1 MKNIQMSSL
10 IILKW
15 LHDVLTFY
23 NYVTTFYSVVLVS
36 CVQPVNWASCV
47 AVWDWVP
54 PYIHDLKVFM
64 SEKPYQSEHMY
75 LLNFDKNL

>member
-36 CVQPVNWASCV
+36 CVQPVNWSSCV

-54 PYIHDLKVFM
+54 PYVDDFKGVYVGKTVSIGAYVPLKF
-64 SEKPYQSEHMY
+64 
-75 LLNFDKNL
+75 